1 MAGVWIVSDNRRQAL
16 ELLNI
21 GRELASKMGT
31 SVSALLYQDR
41 EGIED
46 YINHGAD
53 EVMLLPPLTSE
64 QPPESYIPV
73 IIEEARIADPD
84 LILLAAT
91 PRGKNMAA
99 LLAARL
105 NVGLVSSC
113 TEIDF
118 NEGNKAF
125 VMDRLAYGGAA
136 LHKVTCSARP
146 AMATIPP
153 RTYETAIPEMGRQG
167 HVRELPSPPPSAI
180 KVIERKMKEREEKDI
195 SEARVVVCVG
205 RGIEKKEDLAIARQL
220 ADVLGGAI
228 GCTRPIAEEFHWLP
242 EELCIGLSGVQV
254 KPDLYLGIGISGQV
268 QHVTGIRSSK
278 VIAAVNK
285 DENAPIFKAADLG
298 IVGDLYD
305 VMPKLIS
312 ELKK

>member
-1 MAGVWIVSDNRRQAL
+1 MSGVWIISENRGQSL

-21 GRELASKMGT
+21 GRQLSTKMGMR
-31 SVSALLYQDR
+31 VAALLYQDR
-41 EGIED
+41 EHVED
-46 YINHGAD
+46 CINHGAD
-53 EVMLLPPLTSE
+53 EVMLLPPLSSE

-73 IIEEARIADPD
+73 IIEEARKGEPD
-84 LILLAAT
+84 LILLPAT

-99 LLAARL
+99 LIAARL

-118 NEGNKAF
+118 DEGNKTL
-125 VMDRLAYGGAA
+125 VMERLAYGGAA
-136 LHKVTCSARP
+136 VQKVICTASP

-153 RTYETAIPEMGRQG
+153 RTYEAAMPETGRQG
-167 HVRELPSPPPSAI
+167 HVRELPSPSLSAI
-180 KVIERKMKEREEKDI
+180 KVIERKVKEREAKNI
-195 SEARVVVCVG
+195 TEARVVVCVG
-205 RGIEKKEDLAIARQL
+205 RGIEKEEDLAIARQL
-220 ADVLGGAI
+220 AEVLDGAI

-242 EELCIGLSGVQV
+242 EDLCIGLSGVEV
-254 KPDLYLGIGISGQV
+254 KPDLYIGIGVSGQV
-268 QHVTGIRSSK
+268 QHVTGIRNAT

-285 DENAPIFKAADLG
+285 DDNAPIFKAADFG

-305 VMPKLIS
+305 VMPKLIA

>member
-1 MAGVWIVSDNRRQAL
+1 MAGVWIVSDNRERAM

-21 GRELASKMGT
+21 GRKLASKMGT
-31 SVSALLYQDR
+31 RVSALLYQDR
-41 EGIED
+41 EEMED
-46 YINHGAD
+46 YFNHGAD

-64 QPPESYIPV
+64 QPPESFIPV
-73 IIEEARIADPD
+73 IIEEARKGDPD

-91 PRGKNMAA
+91 PGGKQMAA
-99 LLAARL
+99 LIAEKL

-113 TEIDF
+113 MSIDF
-118 NEGNKAF
+118 NEENETL
-125 VMDRLAYGGAA
+125 VMERLAFGGSA
-136 LHKVTCSARP
+136 LHRVTCSARP

-153 RTYETAIPEMGRQG
+153 RAYEMAMREMGRQG
-167 HVRELPSPPPSAI
+167 HVRELPSPPTSAI
-180 KVIERKMKEREEKDI
+180 KVIERKVKEREEKDI

-205 RGIEKKEDLAIARQL
+205 RGVEKKEDLAIAREL

-242 EELCIGLSGVQV
+242 EDLCIGLSGVQV
-254 KPDLYLGIGISGQV
+254 KPDIYIGIGVSGQV
-268 QHVTGIRSSK
+268 QHVTGIRNSK

-298 IVGDLYD
+298 IIGDLYD

>member
-1 MAGVWIVSDNRRQAL
+1 MAGVWIISDNRGRAM

-31 SVSALLYQDR
+31 RVSALLYQDR
-41 EGIED
+41 EEMED
-46 YINHGAD
+46 YFNHGAD

-73 IIEEARIADPD
+73 IIEEARKGDPD

-91 PRGKNMAA
+91 PGGKQMAA
-99 LLAARL
+99 LIAEEL

-113 TEIDF
+113 MAIDF
-118 NEGNKAF
+118 NAGNKTL

-136 LHKVTCSARP
+136 LHTVTCSARP

-153 RTYETAIPEMGRQG
+153 RTYETAVGEMGRQG
-167 HVRELPSPPPSAI
+167 HFRELPSPPPSAI
-180 KVIERKMKEREEKDI
+180 RIIERKVKEREEKDI

-205 RGIEKKEDLAIARQL
+205 RGIAMKEDLAIARQL
-220 ADVLGGAI
+220 ADVLGGAT

-242 EELCIGLSGVQV
+242 EDLCIGLSGVQV
-254 KPDLYLGIGISGQV
+254 KPDLYLGIGVSGQV

>member
-1 MAGVWIVSDNRRQAL
+1 
-16 ELLNI
+16 
-21 GRELASKMGT
+21 
-31 SVSALLYQDR
+31 
-41 EGIED
+41 
-46 YINHGAD
+46 
-53 EVMLLPPLTSE
+53 MLLPPLTSE

-73 IIEEARIADPD
+73 IIEEARKGDPD

-91 PRGKNMAA
+91 PGGKQMAA
-99 LLAARL
+99 LIAEEL

-113 TEIDF
+113 MAIDF
-118 NEGNKAF
+118 NAGNKTL

-136 LHKVTCSARP
+136 LHTVTCSARP

-153 RTYETAIPEMGRQG
+153 RTYETAVGEMGRQG
-167 HVRELPSPPPSAI
+167 HFRELPSPPPSAI
-180 KVIERKMKEREEKDI
+180 RIIERKVKEREEKDI

-205 RGIEKKEDLAIARQL
+205 RGIAKKEDLAIARQL

-242 EELCIGLSGVQV
+242 EDLCIGLSGVQV
-254 KPDLYLGIGISGQV
+254 KPDLYLGIGVSGQV

-312 ELKK
+312 ELEK